1 MLARK
6 PNLVAGLA
14 ALMLLAAVPGGAMA
28 DAIYLL
34 RLRPTAY
41 QPSAS
46 GQVEWGY
53 ETQLHPPHFH
63 TLFHVLVQDVLSTDL
78 VEVRINGVPLDQLI
92 RLTDGNGELS
102 LDSDWG
108 DDPPWLE
115 PDDLVEIYDA
125 YDRTTLLLWGVV
137 ED

>member
-6 PNLVAGLA
+6 RNVIAVLA
-14 ALMLLAAVPGGAMA
+14 ALMVLAAVPGWAMA

-34 RLRPTAY
+34 RLRPTMY
-41 QPSAS
+41 EPCAS

-53 ETQLHPPHFH
+53 ETRLRPPHIH
-63 TLFHVLVQDVLSTDL
+63 TLFHVAVQDVLSTDL

-92 RLTDGNGELS
+92 SLTDGHGELS

-108 DDPPWLE
+108 DDPPWLD
-115 PDDLVEIYDA
+115 PGHLVEIYDA

-137 ED
+137 DE